1 MVRSRS
7 SPRPR
12 KRIALAMLL
21 AIAAG
26 AFGCEVILGM
36 DGHDARLAEVTPVG
50 GDAGKLEAAPGED
63 SANGDGGPTAPPCV
77 LPSTGNTTL
86 RIGNLVPSTAR
97 VDACL
102 ARSGGPSPID
112 GMPIVAS
119 ATGSCPAGLGYKD
132 ITVPFGV
139 EPGTY
144 AVTFVPAGSACSAT
158 PVATGMVTTSATGG
172 SGVYLLG
179 GGTAPATTLTLA
191 EETPPGLESAFRFV
205 HAIADLGPLDFD
217 LTVPGSVPPM
227 INAVVCPAVKF
238 GTVGVSTNPQLP
250 SDADGYEQI
259 SLLGGTLAM
268 GAGPAGGTSVTISA
282 VPVFSEQD
290 SYSAFAIG
298 LPGDPSFPEELYVC
312 DERQTDGV
320 LTQCANGG
328 SIDVTVDV
336 FDPYLWGPFA
346 PLVPLRQPAVI
357 SALAALEADVVCLP
371 DAFPDSLD
379 ATIMA
384 EVKARFPYSVH
395 FDDTLTTPID
405 DPTLA
410 DGGVPPP
417 PTEPPCGGGL
427 DSLLEPFLSCVEQ
440 YCTDPV
446 GSDDASVGQEPSAC
460 ITANCSA
467 PAEALVLGTDVQTL
481 RCWTCALFSLQ
492 GTATIAQA
500 RSECTT
506 DVHAGLAFTGQSG
519 TVVLSRYPITNAE
532 QWVLPA
538 TDWRSAI
545 VRAPITLPGGKAL
558 DTYCMLL
565 TDPVSS
571 LTVPYTGAYGNG
583 TTDVTA
589 WLAEL
594 TLQVQKVVAYVQRK
608 SPGIPAVVAGEFY
621 TGPAASDGTPSLNPT
636 AYQIFAS
643 TFALAATSS
652 GPPGCTFCATNPIL
666 SPPGSTP
673 SDTNELTS
681 YPLLANI
688 PVTDVRSTSLE
699 LETPFLDA
707 GLTDA
712 GAYIVP
718 LSPYYDYRAT
728 LRIRP

>member
-1 MVRSRS
+1 
-7 SPRPR
+7 
-12 KRIALAMLL
+12 MLV

-36 DGHDARLAEVTPVG
+36 DGHDARLAEVAAAG
-50 GDAGKLEAAPGED
+50 ADAAKLDAAGAEGSADGDAGM
-63 SANGDGGPTAPPCV
+63 TAPPCV
-77 LPSTGNTTL
+77 LSSTGDATL
-86 RIGNLVPSTAR
+86 RVGNLVPSMAR

-112 GMPIVAS
+112 GMPILAS

-144 AVTFVPAGSACSAT
+144 AVTFVPAGSGCSAA
-158 PVATGMVTTSATGG
+158 PLATGMVTTSAPSG

-179 GGTAPATTLTLA
+179 DGTTPATTLTLA

-205 HAIADLGPLDFD
+205 HAIADLGPLDFG
-217 LTVPGSVPPM
+217 LTVPGSLPPM
-227 INAVVCPAVKF
+227 FKALVCPGVKF
-238 GTVGVSTNPQLP
+238 GTVGVSTNAQLP
-250 SDADGYEQI
+250 SDGNGYEQI
-259 SLLGGTLAM
+259 SLLGGTLSM
-268 GAGPAGGTSVTISA
+268 GAGPAGTTSVTISA
-282 VPVFSEQD
+282 VPVLNGQD
-290 SYSAFAIG
+290 SYTAFAIG

-312 DERQTDGV
+312 DERQADGV

-328 SIDVTVDV
+328 STDVTVDV

-346 PLVPLRQPAVI
+346 PLVPLRQPAVVAAI
-357 SALAALEADVVCLP
+357 AALQSDVVCIP
-371 DAFPDSLD
+371 DAYPDAVDEAIL
-379 ATIMA
+379 AQA
-384 EVKARFPYSVH
+384 KARFPYSVH

-405 DPTLA
+405 DPTGA
-410 DGGVPPP
+410 DGGIPAP

-427 DSLLEPFLSCVEQ
+427 DALLEPFLSCVEQ
-440 YCTDPV
+440 YCASPIGD
-446 GSDDASVGQEPSAC
+446 DDASVMQEPSAC
-460 ITANCSA
+460 LTQNCSG

-500 RSECTT
+500 RSACTT

-519 TVVLSRYPITNAE
+519 TVVLSRYPIANAE

-538 TDWRSAI
+538 TDWRSSI
-545 VRAPITLPGGKAL
+545 IRAPITLPGGKEL
-558 DTYCMLL
+558 DAYCMLL
-565 TDPVSS
+565 SDPVSS
-571 LTVPYTGAYGNG
+571 LTVPYTGVYGNG
-583 TTDVTA
+583 KTDVTA

-594 TLQVQKVVAYVQRK
+594 TLQVQKVIAYVQRK

-643 TFALAATSS
+643 AFALAATSS
-652 GPPGCTFCATNPIL
+652 GPPGCTFCANNPIL

-681 YPLLANI
+681 YPLLANV
-688 PVTDVRSTSLE
+688 PVTDVLSTSLE
-699 LETPFLDA
+699 LQTPFLDA

-728 LRIRP
+728 LHIRP